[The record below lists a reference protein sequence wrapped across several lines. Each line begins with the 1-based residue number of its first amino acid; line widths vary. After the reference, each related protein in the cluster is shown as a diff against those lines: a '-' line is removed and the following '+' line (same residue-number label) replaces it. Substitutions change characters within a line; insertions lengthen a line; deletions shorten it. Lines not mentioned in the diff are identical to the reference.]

1 MQKSYHTLKH
11 IAACAGAAAKAARE
25 LAKRSST
32 SSSLKPDLEKWD
44 GLGHGKSS
52 FKKLEKHLNFHKIH
66 ISRVLPDAD
75 YDQITQVC
83 KISGKKWKKPTFQ
96 R

>member
-1 MQKSYHTLKH
+1 MQKSYRTVKH

-32 SSSLKPDLEKWD
+32 SSQFEARFGNVGRS
-44 GLGHGKSS
+44 GTGKSS

-75 YDQITQVC
+75 YDQITQVL
-83 KISGKKWKKPTFQ
+83 Q
-96 R
+96 N